1 MYVCGEKAAE
11 GVFACIKNRFS
22 ATRHHLP
29 LNKTTVRQ
37 PVETQNLASLLSL
50 LSDLQSSPLL

>member
-1 MYVCGEKAAE
+1 MYVCGEKTAE

-29 LNKTTVRQ
+29 LNKTTMRQ
-37 PVETQNLASLLSL
+37 PVETQNLASPDQPIANLYA
-50 LSDLQSSPLL
+50 Q